1 MKRLQKEYREN
12 GFFKSLLGEET
23 LSSGQVNAAL
33 NGPARSEEE
42 VEELVQRDVNQA
54 EQSGEAMLKLML
66 LMQMGHFTKTT
77 RNKSGRKVSS
87 KWYKSM
93 ANSLSYGGRVG
104 FLFDSSGE
112 SEDRPGE
119 TYTTDSIF
127 RRVFGSPDSQNA
139 PIHRRSAA
147 THRLLTPKTGRG
159 MRGYE
164 EQHGKMA
171 AFKSRFDSGFHN
183 YGMDLSVG
191 GAGNGGVQ
199 GEGGVAQTITAD
211 GRSGHLYVGSRDSSR
226 TTRGGMLV
234 GMETESPYRTNQL
247 GHMHTAMAK
256 SDPISSTGGVKANR
270 EGKEFGGRT
279 VDFKGATN
287 EDIAVTLDAFS
298 NHLSQLK
305 AGGDEGKAAYE
316 RLVRKLSGERMD
328 SEVMERFMRELLP
341 GEDQDERRKR
351 LARARIGRG

>member
-112 SEDRPGE
+112 S
-119 TYTTDSIF
+119 
-127 RRVFGSPDSQNA
+127 
-139 PIHRRSAA
+139 
-147 THRLLTPKTGRG
+147 
-159 MRGYE
+159 
-164 EQHGKMA
+164 
-171 AFKSRFDSGFHN
+171 
-183 YGMDLSVG
+183 
-191 GAGNGGVQ
+191 
-199 GEGGVAQTITAD
+199 
-211 GRSGHLYVGSRDSSR
+211 
-226 TTRGGMLV
+226 
-234 GMETESPYRTNQL
+234 
-247 GHMHTAMAK
+247 
-256 SDPISSTGGVKANR
+256 
-270 EGKEFGGRT
+270 
-279 VDFKGATN
+279 
-287 EDIAVTLDAFS
+287 
-298 NHLSQLK
+298 
-305 AGGDEGKAAYE
+305 AGGSHLHFAMKEYGVPVDPANY
-316 RLVRKLSGERMD
+316 LH
-328 SEVMERFMRELLP
+328 
-341 GEDQDERRKR
+341 
-351 LARARIGRG
+351 